1 MTSAKEDSKL
11 LKSDARGRVRTPRL
25 RQESLLDE
33 FEKSGVSGARFA
45 ALAGLKY
52 PTFASGVLRRRRPR
66 STPVAGPPGR
76 DPAATVRW
84 LEAVVEQ
91 AGGRTDAAGAGLT
104 VHLPGGARLELA
116 HVAHVP
122 LAAALLQTLAGLSP
136 SC

>member
-1 MTSAKEDSKL
+1 MTSTKEDSKL
-11 LKSDARGRVRTPRL
+11 LKSDAHGRVRTPRP
-25 RQESLLDE
+25 RQETLLDE
-33 FEKSGVSGARFA
+33 FEKSGLSGARFA

-52 PTFASGVLRRRRPR
+52 PTFASWVLRRRKQRC
-66 STPVAGPPGR
+66 TPLAGPPGQ
-76 DPAATVRW
+76 DPAASVRW

-122 LAAALLQTLAGLSP
+122 LAAALLQTLAGPSP

>member
-1 MTSAKEDSKL
+1 M
-11 LKSDARGRVRTPRL
+11 RTPRL
-25 RQESLLDE
+25 RQEALLDE
-33 FEKSGVSGARFA
+33 FEKSGLSGARFA

-52 PTFASGVLRRRRPR
+52 PTFASWVLRRRKQR
-66 STPVAGPPGR
+66 STSVSGPPGR

-91 AGGRTDAAGAGLT
+91 AGGRTEAAGAGLA

-116 HVAHVP
+116 HSAHVP
-122 LAAALLQTLAGLSP
+122 LAAALLAALAGPFP